1 MAPRAHNTQ
10 STQFDGYLPAV
21 GQQNIS
27 IILKSC
33 GSIKYVNNFEMRVHL
48 TFGIRA
54 FDKTDED
61 GDSLIV
67 DYD

>member
-10 STQFDGYLPAV
+10 STQFDRYLPAV

-27 IILKSC
+27 IISC
-33 GSIKYVNNFEMRVHL
+33 GSIKYVNNFEMRVYL